1 MPIPR
6 PCRSLPSRPL
16 PSRPRRFPDSRQPMR
31 RSLTA
36 PPPDPALD
44 EIAAR
49 VTGAMVNAGIAS
61 IDDLW
66 SRGQPLAQP
75 LATYT
80 WLARAASRRHTAGL
94 WTLIAWIHWR
104 GNDRQA
110 AWPALHLA
118 LDIDPGQDPPT
129 TSPCSCTTTSTRTA
143 SPRCGSGDDPGIGPG
158 NADQAGGRA
167 SVHSQARRMGAGA
180 LTSSRP

>member
-49 VTGAMVNAGIAS
+49 LTGAMVNAGIAS

-80 WLARAASRRHTAGL
+80 SPAPPPGATPPAYGPSSPGSTGAATTGR
-94 WTLIAWIHWR
+94 
-104 GNDRQA
+104 
-110 AWPALHLA
+110 P
-118 LDIDPGQDPPT
+118 PGQ
-129 TSPCSCTTTSTRTA
+129 PCT
-143 SPRCGSGDDPGIGPG
+143 
-158 NADQAGGRA
+158 
-167 SVHSQARRMGAGA
+167 
-180 LTSSRP
+180 

>member
-44 EIAAR
+44 EIAAS

-118 LDIDPGQDPPT
+118 LDIDPDQDPPHYL
-129 TSPCSCTTTSTRTA
+129 A
-143 SPRCGSGDDPGIGPG
+143 VFMYDHVDPHCIPPV
-158 NADQAGGRA
+158 RF
-167 SVHSQARRMGAGA
+167 R
-180 LTSSRP
+180 

>member
-16 PSRPRRFPDSRQPMR
+16 PSRPRRIPDSRQPMR

-118 LDIDPGQDPPT
+118 LDIDPDQDPP
-129 TSPCSCTTTSTRTA
+129 PL
-143 SPRCGSGDDPGIGPG
+143 PRRVHVRPRRPALHPPGAVPVTILGSVRVTPTKP
-158 NADQAGGRA
+158 AGG
-167 SVHSQARRMGAGA
+167 HPFTARLAGWE
-180 LTSSRP
+180 LEP

>member
-1 MPIPR
+1 MP
-6 PCRSLPSRPL
+6 PSRA
-16 PSRPRRFPDSRQPMR
+16 
-31 RSLTA
+31 A
-36 PPPDPALD
+36 PPPDPSLD

-49 VTGAMVNAGIAS
+49 VTGSMVNAGIAG

-75 LATYT
+75 LAQPLTTYT

-104 GNDRQA
+104 NNDRQA

-118 LDIDPGQDPPT
+118 LDIDPDQDPPHYL
-129 TSPCSCTTTSTRTA
+129 A
-143 SPRCGSGDDPGIGPG
+143 VFIYDHVDPSLVPPV
-158 NADQAGGRA
+158 RF
-167 SVHSQARRMGAGA
+167 R
-180 LTSSRP
+180 